1 MRTGNPALDEMLRK
15 QQIKRCEE
23 LRRAHELG
31 QPMQT
36 PAPSRAPLL
45 IDKML
50 LVYRTT
56 RIIRT
61 MKKSSWKT
69 TVGGLLIAAGQAVP
83 ADDRRKAVK
92 HPNIAEQFDG
102 KVFKFVGDDRQCCA
116 GARQLVERID
126 QPRKGRTV
134 AA

>member
-1 MRTGNPALDEMLRK
+1 MRTGNAALDEMLRK

-36 PAPSRAPLL
+36 PAPSRPPSL
-45 IDKML
+45 IDKVR

-83 ADDRRKAVK
+83 SLLPPAWHWLSGTFTGLGGIVLGMAARDNNVSSEA
-92 HPNIAEQFDG
+92 
-102 KVFKFVGDDRQCCA
+102 A
-116 GARQLVERID
+116 GVR
-126 QPRKGRTV
+126 
-134 AA
+134 